1 MLQVYLPIAEVSV
14 NLLVMLGLG
23 AAVGFLSGMFGVGG
37 GFLLTPLLM
46 FSGVAAPI
54 AVATGANQIVAT
66 SVSGAARPMAPRQYR
81 PPHGQCADRW
91 RRRSARWSASLLLRL
106 LRQIGQAGLLIS
118 LTYVVF
124 LGAIGALM
132 LVESV
137 RAIHKSRAGKPMPAR
152 RASAH
157 NWIHGL
163 PLKMRFPT
171 SRLYISAIPPLLIGA
186 VVGLLAAFLGA
197 GGGFIMV
204 PAMIYLLR
212 MPTNIVIGTSM
223 FQIIF
228 VTAIVTLLHATFN
241 HTLDVV
247 LALILAAGGVMGGQ
261 FGVRAG
267 LKLKGE
273 QLRLLARA
281 AGARGR
287 GEAPSR
293 PRAETRGRLQ
303 HRSPVRGLVMGS
315 LRLAAILL
323 ALWLRRR
330 GPKTLRRRKPSSP
343 TSRRARSPS
352 NRTSPGSRSSSSAA
366 SISATRRRPT
376 KATTT

>member
-54 AVATGANQIVAT
+54 AVATGANQIIAT
-66 SVSGAARPMAPRQYR
+66 SVSGAVAQ
-81 PPHGQCADRW
+81 W
-91 RRRSARWSASLLLRL
+91 RRGNIDLRMANVLIAGGAVGAMIGVVLVRL
-106 LRQIGQAGLLIS
+106 LRQVGQADLLIS

-124 LGAIGALM
+124 LGVIGALM

-137 RAIHKSRAGKPMPAR
+137 RAIHKSRSGKPIPAR
-152 RASAH
+152 RANTH
-157 NWIHGL
+157 NWIYGL

-171 SRLYISAIPPLLIGA
+171 SRLYISAIPPLLIGT

-241 HTLDVV
+241 HTLDAV

-273 QLRLLARA
+273 QLRLL
-281 AGARGR
+281 
-287 GEAPSR
+287 
-293 PRAETRGRLQ
+293 
-303 HRSPVRGLVMGS
+303 
-315 LRLAAILL
+315 L
-323 ALWLRRR
+323 ALLVLGVAAR
-330 GPKTLRRRKPSSP
+330 LLLDLVLKPDDVYSVVPLFVDS
-343 TSRRARSPS
+343 
-352 NRTSPGSRSSSSAA
+352 
-366 SISATRRRPT
+366 
-376 KATTT
+376 